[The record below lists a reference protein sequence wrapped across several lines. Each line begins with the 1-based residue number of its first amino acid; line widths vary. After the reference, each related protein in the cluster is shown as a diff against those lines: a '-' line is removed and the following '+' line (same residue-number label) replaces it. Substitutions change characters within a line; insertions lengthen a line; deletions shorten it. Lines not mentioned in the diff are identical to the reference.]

1 MQKELKTQHEIL
13 RSYQYNIT
21 RQNEELKKAKD
32 NLQNNQVIVLIDF
45 AENFSIKHHRELVAA
60 HWVNNKQLTIF
71 TGVLYFINCDNKL
84 DQKNYSIISDTKHH
98 GTMEIF
104 AFMM

>member
-1 MQKELKTQHEIL
+1 M
-13 RSYQYNIT
+13 
-21 RQNEELKKAKD
+21 
-32 NLQNNQVIVLIDF
+32 LIDF

-84 DQKNYSIISDTKHH
+84 DQKSYSIISDTKHH
-98 GTMEIF
+98 GTMEVF